1 MSRNF
6 LSSKQDLPDP
16 DSPRPNLADFPR
28 LDAVLAI
35 YDKALSELDTAISS
49 QREFAS
55 DGKSTESHNSKSER
69 NKLAS

>member
-1 MSRNF
+1 MSKKF
-6 LSSKQDLPDP
+6 LSSKQDLPDA
-16 DSPRPNLADFPR
+16 DSPRPNLADFPSV
-28 LDAVLAI
+28 DAVLAL
-35 YDKALSELDTAISS
+35 YDKALSELDAALSS

>member
-1 MSRNF
+1 MSRKI
-6 LSSKQDLPDP
+6 LSSKQDLPDA
-16 DSPRPNLADFPR
+16 DSPRPNLADFPS

-55 DGKSTESHNSKSER
+55 DGKSSDSHNSKSER
-69 NKLAS
+69 NKLVS